1 MKDKRHP
8 AEIKESQNR
17 GKVSG
22 KIRRGRKGA
31 SYGRG
36 ESNSGSLPIKRKE
49 KAVILFNQMYMDLI
63 LILYLKGRD
72 SQTG

>member
-36 ESNSGSLPIKRKE
+36 E
-49 KAVILFNQMYMDLI
+49 VTVD
-63 LILYLKGRD
+63 LYLLRGKRRL
-72 SQTG
+72 SSFLIKCTWI